1 MMIHTDLLLHWP
13 FPHFNP
19 LLSGAN
25 VQKTSAIFE
34 TAYAGLLVSHASL
47 VFSSMVLLLDRFWIL
62 YAVYLSTF
70 VLGCICCVS
79 TFDFCCKRFCQ
90 EEGEDE
96 ESVNSNVSALEM
108 DHGDITSDYAA
119 LL

>member
-1 MMIHTDLLLHWP
+1 MADISYRSSS
-13 FPHFNP
+13 P
-19 LLSGAN
+19 LSIFSF
-25 VQKTSAIFE
+25 QPTQWCECSETWAIFE
-34 TAYAGLLVSHASL
+34 TTCAGLLVSHASL
-47 VFSSMVLLLDRFWIL
+47 VFSSMVPLLDRFWIL

-70 VLGCICCVS
+70 VFGCVCCVS

-96 ESVNSNVSALEM
+96 ESVNSHVSALEM